1 MIVTLA
7 LIALLAAGP
16 VFAQTPPTQ
25 TPPPQTTPPPTQTTP
40 PPTQTT
46 PPPTQTPPPPTP
58 PPTQTPPPKP
68 PAGQTPP
75 PLPVP
80 QQKPAA
86 EKPAPKPPAPF
97 PADAKFGFVNLQV
110 IVNES
115 NLGKAGTDQIKKL
128 QEKLNAGLAARQKEL
143 QGLGE
148 KIKTQQGVVEERI
161 LVGWGRDLE
170 RLQRDFQNAQQDAQ
184 VQVDQLTQDLL
195 NNFEK
200 QVLPHIEAIRTEKNL
215 WVIFAIPPQ
224 QGDTP
229 PGLQVVAA
237 APGLDLSLEIV
248 KRLNAV
254 VK

>member
-1 MIVTLA
+1 MIMRRLLVILA
-7 LIALLAAGP
+7 LSALLAAGP
-16 VFAQTPPTQ
+16 VFAQTPPPTQ
-25 TPPPQTTPPPTQTTP
+25 TPPPPTQTTP
-40 PPTQTT
+40 PPTQQT
-46 PPPTQTPPPPTP
+46 PPPTQQTP
-58 PPTQTPPPKP
+58 PPTQ
-68 PAGQTPP
+68 QTPP

-80 QQKPAA
+80 QQKPATPPP
-86 EKPAPKPPAPF
+86 PAPKPAAPF
-97 PADAKFGFVNLQV
+97 PADAKFGFVNLQI

-115 NLGKAGTDQIKKL
+115 NLGKAGTEQIKKL
-128 QEKLNAGLAARQKEL
+128 QEKLNAQLSAMQTEI
-143 QGLGE
+143 QGLTQ
-148 KIKTQQGVVEERI
+148 KIKTQQGVVEEKI
-161 LVGWGRDLE
+161 LVQWGRELD
-170 RLQRDFQNAQQDAQ
+170 RKQRDMQAAQQDAQ

-200 QVLPHIEAIRTEKNL
+200 QVLPHIEAVRAEKNL

>member
-1 MIVTLA
+1 MIMRRMIVIFA
-7 LIALLAAGP
+7 LSALLAAGP
-16 VFAQTPPTQ
+16 VFAQTPPT
-25 TPPPQTTPPPTQTTP
+25 TPPPQTPPAQT
-40 PPTQTT
+40 
-46 PPPTQTPPPPTP
+46 TP

-68 PAGQTPP
+68 PPTQTPPPGQTPP
-75 PLPVP
+75 PLPTG
-80 QQKPAA
+80 Q
-86 EKPAPKPPAPF
+86 PAPKPAPPAPKPAAPF
-97 PADAKFGFVNLQV
+97 PADAKFGFVNLQI

-115 NLGKAGTDQIKKL
+115 NLGKAGTEQIKKL
-128 QEKLNAGLAARQKEL
+128 QEKLNAQLSAMQKEA
-143 QGLGE
+143 QGLSE
-148 KIKTQQGVVEERI
+148 KIKTQQGVVEEKI
-161 LVGWGRDLE
+161 IVGWGRELD
-170 RLQRDFQNAQQDAQ
+170 RKQRDLQSAQQDAQ

-200 QVLPHIEAIRTEKNL
+200 AVLPHIEAIRVEKNL

-254 VK
+254 AK

>member
-1 MIVTLA
+1 MIMRRLFVIFA
-7 LIALLAAGP
+7 LSALLAAGP
-16 VFAQTPPTQ
+16 VFAQTP
-25 TPPPQTTPPPTQTTP
+25 PPPTQTTP

-46 PPPTQTPPPPTP
+46 PPPTQTPPPKP
-58 PPTQTPPPKP
+58 PPTQTPPTQ
-68 PAGQTPP
+68 QTPP
-75 PLPVP
+75 PLPTGQP
-80 QQKPAA
+80 KPATPA
-86 EKPAPKPPAPF
+86 PAPKPPAPF
-97 PADAKFGFVNLQV
+97 PADAKFGFVNLQI

-128 QEKLNAGLAARQKEL
+128 QEKLNASLSAMQKEI
-143 QGLGE
+143 QGLTE
-148 KIKTQQGVVEERI
+148 KIKTQQGVVEDKI
-161 LVGWGRDLE
+161 LVQWGRELD
-170 RLQRDFQNAQQDAQ
+170 RKQRDMTAAQQDAQ

-200 QVLPHIEAIRTEKNL
+200 QVLPHIEAVRAEKNL

-248 KRLNAV
+248 KRLNAA

>member
-1 MIVTLA
+1 MKRMIVVLA
-7 LIALLAAGP
+7 LSALLAAGP
-16 VFAQTPPTQ
+16 AFAQTPPT
-25 TPPPQTTPPPTQTTP
+25 PPPTQTP
-40 PPTQTT
+40 PAQQTT
-46 PPPTQTPPPPTP
+46 PPPTQTPPPKPTPTP
-58 PPTQTPPPKP
+58 PP
-68 PAGQTPP
+68 GQTPP
-75 PLPVP
+75 PLPTG
-80 QQKPAA
+80 QT
-86 EKPAPKPPAPF
+86 PAPKPAAPAPKPAAPF

-115 NLGKAGTDQIKKL
+115 NLGKMGTDQIKKL
-128 QEKLNAGLAARQKEL
+128 QEKLNAQLSAMQKEA
-143 QGLGE
+143 QGLSE
-148 KIKTQQGVVEERI
+148 KIKTQQGVVDDKI
-161 LVGWGRDLE
+161 IVQWGRDLD
-170 RLQRDFQNAQQDAQ
+170 RKQRDLQNAQQDAQ

-200 QVLPHIEAIRTEKNL
+200 QVLPHIEAVRAEKNL

-229 PGLQVVAA
+229 PGLQVVSA